1 MIGKK
6 VKVGILVAVI
16 SVFLV
21 LAIVFFPKIIGLSG
35 LMLRLFMPFILGYLF
50 SLLANPL
57 ADLLERRFRLP
68 RTASAIL
75 VLLILVGVIG
85 GILTGIISKIVQ
97 EIKNVIDNFPAIYVN
112 ALNMWEEVSDKLS
125 NIYDVMPTAV
135 KNALSGVGEN
145 VRESL
150 KGLTELEYAP
160 IFTSAKNIAKKVPS
174 IFISSIVFI
183 LASFFMIS
191 DAKRIKNVFSKV
203 NTGAF
208 RERLGKAK
216 VEIKRYVGGYIK
228 AQLIIMSFSFVIL
241 FIGLNILD
249 IEYSLLIAIGTAFLD
264 ALPFFGTGAVLWPW
278 AVISFITGEIGVG
291 VGMII
296 IYLAVIFT
304 RQMIEPKIVSKNIG
318 MNPILTLMSMYI
330 GFKLFSLGGMILGP
344 LTLMFFISLKRAGF
358 FDGIIE
364 LLSLLRA
371 MIKKEYN
378 TLKNQFKE

>member
-135 KNALSGVGEN
+135 KNALSGEIT
-145 VRESL
+145 L
-150 KGLTELEYAP
+150 
-160 IFTSAKNIAKKVPS
+160 PS
-174 IFISSIVFI
+174 VIEIINDNNECKCEIIQISKS
-183 LASFFMIS
+183 
-191 DAKRIKNVFSKV
+191 
-203 NTGAF
+203 
-208 RERLGKAK
+208 
-216 VEIKRYVGGYIK
+216 
-228 AQLIIMSFSFVIL
+228 
-241 FIGLNILD
+241 
-249 IEYSLLIAIGTAFLD
+249 
-264 ALPFFGTGAVLWPW
+264 
-278 AVISFITGEIGVG
+278 
-291 VGMII
+291 
-296 IYLAVIFT
+296 
-304 RQMIEPKIVSKNIG
+304 
-318 MNPILTLMSMYI
+318 
-330 GFKLFSLGGMILGP
+330 
-344 LTLMFFISLKRAGF
+344 
-358 FDGIIE
+358 
-364 LLSLLRA
+364 
-371 MIKKEYN
+371 
-378 TLKNQFKE
+378 

>member
-1 MIGKK
+1 MISKK
-6 VKVGILVAVI
+6 VKVGILISVI
-16 SVFLV
+16 SIALV
-21 LAIVFFPKIIGLSG
+21 LAVVFFPKILGFLG
-35 LMLRLFMPFILGYLF
+35 TVLKLFMPFILGYLF

-57 ADLLERRFRLP
+57 ADLLEKRFRLP

-97 EIKNVIDNFPAIYVN
+97 EIKNVYDNFPAIYVN
-112 ALNMWEEVSDKLS
+112 AVNMWEEVTDKLS
-125 NIYDVMPTAV
+125 NIYNVLPTAV
-135 KNALSGVGEN
+135 QNALSGVGEN

-150 KGLTELEYAP
+150 QGLTELEYAP

-174 IFISSIVFI
+174 IFVSSIVF
-183 LASFFMIS
+183 LLSAFFMIS
-191 DAKRIKNVFSKV
+191 DAKKIKAAFSKV
-203 NTGAF
+203 NTGTF
-208 RERLGKAK
+208 RERFWKAK
-216 VEIKRYVGGYIK
+216 QEIKKYVGGYIK

-318 MNPILTLMSMYI
+318 MNPILTLMSMYV

-364 LLSLLRA
+364 LLSLTRA
-371 MIKKEYN
+371 IIKKEYN